1 MALSKALR
9 DSIPDVVRNLWRSEL
24 DQLLIEIAYACND
37 YAEDLEKAELYSELD
52 QSLIELDINRLRS
65 YSTALHHVV
74 RNQGLGNEPVC
85 EQTIIDEE
93 D

>member
-1 MALSKALR
+1 MALSKSLRALV
-9 DSIPDVVRNLWRSEL
+9 SDVVRNPWRSEL
-24 DQLLIEIAYACND
+24 DQLLIEIASACND
-37 YAEDLEKAELYSELD
+37 YADEIEDDEVYVGR
-52 QSLIELDINRLRS
+52 ELDINRLRS
-65 YSTALHHVV
+65 LSIALYHVV